1 MDRLCDLI
9 EKFFNSIL
17 LGAYATFG
25 IGFIIFGLFA
35 LLGWDCTI
43 AIYISL
49 GIGVIFFILGM
60 LSDGDDL
67 KDWSSR
73 LEQDNRI
80 ENQKENELYMNWAL
94 KDYHRSKGR
103 RV

>member
-1 MDRLCDLI
+1 MNRICDLI
-9 EKFFNSIL
+9 EKFFNSML

-25 IGFIIFGLFA
+25 IGIIIFGLFA

-49 GIGVIFFILGM
+49 GVGVIFFILGM
-60 LSDGDDL
+60 LSN
-67 KDWSSR
+67 SSS
-73 LEQDNRI
+73 LSSWHSRI
-80 ENQKENELYMNWAL
+80 EHTREAQREEEDKTYIDWAL

>member
-1 MDRLCDLI
+1 MDRLYDLI

-25 IGFIIFGLFA
+25 IGIIIFGLFA

-49 GIGVIFFILGM
+49 GVGVIFFILGM
-60 LSDGDDL
+60 LSSSSDL
-67 KDWSSR
+67 SSWHSS
-73 LEQDNRI
+73 I
-80 ENQKENELYMNWAL
+80 EHTREAQRKEEDEKYIDWAL

-103 RV
+103 WV

>member
-1 MDRLCDLI
+1 MNRIGDLI
-9 EKFFNSIL
+9 EKFFNSLL
-17 LGAYATFG
+17 LGMYASFSIG
-25 IGFIIFGLFA
+25 IFIFIAFAIFD
-35 LLGWDCTI
+35 WDGMI

-49 GIGVIFFILGM
+49 GIGFVIFILGM